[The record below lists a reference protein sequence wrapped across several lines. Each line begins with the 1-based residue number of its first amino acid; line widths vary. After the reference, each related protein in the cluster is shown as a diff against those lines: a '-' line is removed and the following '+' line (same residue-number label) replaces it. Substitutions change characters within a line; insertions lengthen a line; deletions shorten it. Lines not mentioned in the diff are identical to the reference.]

1 MGAAVGTQTRGSVF
15 KDQSTLSFDFVPGA
29 LLHRDRQLQRLQ
41 SLFRPLR
48 EASIPSTA
56 FLHGSVGTGKTHLSR
71 RFAVD
76 FAKAAAEA
84 GRGVEHV
91 IVNCRQRMGDDA
103 VLLAVL
109 RKFDDRFPD
118 RGFSLTEK
126 LSTLRGQLEKRKG
139 HLIVIL
145 DEIDALL
152 KKSGPQLIYTFTRW
166 SEEGGRST
174 VSLILISQKA
184 EALNMLDEASRS
196 TFRRGN
202 EVEFPKYTPREVRDI
217 ARYRADLAFHPGM
230 VSDDIVDLVTD
241 AAAADGN
248 ARRVVEILLL
258 AGLAA
263 EDEGAREIGAEHV
276 RTATGH
282 VHPSFAEERLANL
295 DVSRK
300 LVLLG
305 IARKAQRKV
314 SITTG
319 EAEDAYRIVCEEYG
333 ERRRG
338 HTQYWKYL
346 NELDAL
352 GLIDAKPSGE
362 GVVGKTTII
371 KILEI
376 PAGALVKQLEA
387 MLPRRS
393 RKRP

>member
-1 MGAAVGTQTRGSVF
+1 MGTGKGPSLF

-29 LLHRDRQLQRLQ
+29 LLHRDRQMQRLQ

-48 EASIPSTA
+48 DASIPSTA
-56 FLHGSVGTGKTHLSR
+56 FLRGSVGTGKTHLSR
-71 RFAVD
+71 RFVGD
-76 FAKAAAEA
+76 FVKSAAET

-91 IVNCRQRMGDDA
+91 IVNCRQRMGEDA

-118 RGFSLTEK
+118 RGFSMTEK
-126 LSTLRGQLEKRKG
+126 LNTLRGQLEKRKV

-152 KKSGPQLIYTFTRW
+152 KKSGPQLVYTFTRW

-174 VSLILISQKA
+174 VSLILVSQRG
-184 EALNMLDEASRS
+184 EALETLDEASRS

-202 EVEFPKYTPREVRDI
+202 EVEFPRYTPDEVRDI
-217 ARYRADLAFHPGM
+217 ARYRADLAFHPGT
-230 VSDDIVDLVTD
+230 VSQDIVDLVAD
-241 AAAADGN
+241 AAAEEGN

-263 EDEGAREIGAEHV
+263 DDEGSSEIEAEHV

-282 VHPSFAEERLANL
+282 VHPSFAEERLAHL
-295 DVSRK
+295 DVARK
-300 LVLLG
+300 LVLLA
-305 IARKAQRKV
+305 IARKAQRKAAL
-314 SITTG
+314 TTG
-319 EAEDAYRIVCEEYG
+319 EAEDAYGVICEEYG
-333 ERRRG
+333 ERKRG
-338 HTQYWKYL
+338 HTQFWKYI

-371 KILEI
+371 KVPEI
-376 PAGALVKQLEA
+376 PAKTLVKQIEA
-387 MLPRRS
+387 TLPRRP